1 MAQTPIDIDVR
12 DDRDSG
18 RFVVDHNGSTAE
30 LTYTAEVRLI
40 LAHTEVPLCLEGR
53 GLGGQLVRAAV
64 SRARSEHLTLVPT
77 CPFAR
82 RWLRDHPEATE
93 GVTIDWATTPT
104 QGNGGSA
111 GSPVHRA

>member
-64 SRARSEHLTLVPT
+64 SRARSEHSRSSRR
-77 CPFAR
+77 AR
-82 RWLRDHPEATE
+82 SHA
-93 GVTIDWATTPT
+93 
-104 QGNGGSA
+104 GGSGITLRQRKA
-111 GSPVHRA
+111 